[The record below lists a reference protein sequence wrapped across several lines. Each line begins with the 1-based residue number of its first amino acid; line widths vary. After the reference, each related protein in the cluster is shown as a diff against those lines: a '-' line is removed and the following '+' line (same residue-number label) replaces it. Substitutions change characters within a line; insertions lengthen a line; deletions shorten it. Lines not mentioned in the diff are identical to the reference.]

1 MTHLKEIRRYV
12 IIEGTLYYR
21 SLDGVLARCLNQEDV
36 VNRMEEIHDIM
47 CGIEGPKLSR
57 RLQRAGYYWLEMEED
72 TAKLQRD
79 CPHCQLM
86 FNSTEA
92 ILMTEVDDW
101 RKPHKE
107 YLRGKVAPCDKKQKE
122 KLLRHIFLKR

>member
-1 MTHLKEIRRYV
+1 MTHLKEIQHYV

-21 SLDGVLARCLNQEDV
+21 SSDGVLARCLNQEEA
-36 VNRMEEIHDIM
+36 VNRMEEIHNIT
-47 CGIEGPKLSR
+47 
-57 RLQRAGYYWLEMEED
+57 LQRAGYYWLEMEED
-72 TAKLQRD
+72 AAKLQRD

-101 RKPHKE
+101 RRTYKE

-122 KLLRHIFLKR
+122 KLL

>member
-1 MTHLKEIRRYV
+1 MIDKITKPKMTHLKEIQHYV

-21 SLDGVLARCLNQEDV
+21 SSDGVLARCLNQEEA
-36 VNRMEEIHDIM
+36 VNRMEEIHNIT

-57 RLQRAGYYWLEMEED
+57 RLQRAGYCWLEMEED
-72 TAKLQRD
+72 AAKLKRD

-101 RKPHKE
+101 RWPYKE

-122 KLLRHIFLKR
+122 